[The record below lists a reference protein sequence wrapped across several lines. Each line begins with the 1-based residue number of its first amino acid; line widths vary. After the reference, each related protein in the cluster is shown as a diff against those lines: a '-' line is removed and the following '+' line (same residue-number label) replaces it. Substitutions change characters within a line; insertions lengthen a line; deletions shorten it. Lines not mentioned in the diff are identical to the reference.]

1 MESDGKHFPI
11 QDFGGF
17 HSALRKLYSAQNKGI
32 LGKCMY
38 WAENCSQ
45 PPTGSHSIAR
55 SWLERIADK
64 TNHVI
69 MFEIPVENAGK
80 KPISV
85 TPTRIGINEATKFP
99 GFCPTH
105 DSKVFSCLENINF
118 TGSQQQL
125 WCLAYRSICREAC
138 KKHQVVSFQH
148 EIGMV
153 KDVPT
158 EHGIR
163 TVIEKCRCVHLLT
176 KKQALEDMILA
187 SKFALAGYVIELA
200 QSPTVLVSATYFPR
214 VTFTGRKLD
223 DRDDWLTLT
232 IMPNKSGGAVV
243 FTWDKQHSKNVSLL
257 IKSLRS
263 IPPHLQTTCL
273 LDLIFEV
280 SENFAISPFWWDSLS
295 SVDQTDTLRRFGHN
309 TTMDKISVPQNL
321 HLRKKV
327 LTDWQPVKW
336 SFVG

>member
-1 MESDGKHFPI
+1 
-11 QDFGGF
+11 
-17 HSALRKLYSAQNKGI
+17 
-32 LGKCMY
+32 MY

-45 PPTGSHSIAR
+45 PPTGSHSVSR

-64 TNHVI
+64 TNHVV

-80 KPISV
+80 KLVSV

-105 DSKVFSCLENINF
+105 DSKIFSCLENADFI
-118 TGSQQQL
+118 GSQQQL

-138 KKHQVVSFQH
+138 AKHQIVSFQQ

-158 EHGIR
+158 PHGVQ
-163 TVIEKCRCVHLLT
+163 TLIEAQRCIHLMT
-176 KKQALEDMILA
+176 KKQALEEMILA
-187 SKFALAGYVIELA
+187 KNFSLAGYAIELA
-200 QSPTVLVSATYFPR
+200 QSPTVLVSTTYFPR

-223 DRDDWLTLT
+223 ERDDWLTLT
-232 IMPNKSGGAVV
+232 IMPNSNGGTVV
-243 FTWDKQHSKNVSLL
+243 FTWDKQHSKNASLL
-257 IKSLRS
+257 IKSLRN
-263 IPPHLQTTCL
+263 IPQHLQTTCL

-280 SENFAISPFWWDSLS
+280 SENFAISPCWWDSLPPA
-295 SVDQTDTLRRFGHN
+295 DQKDTLRRFGHN
-309 TTMDKISVPQNL
+309 TTMDKISTPQNL
-321 HLRKKV
+321 GLRKRA
-327 LTDWQPVKW
+327 LIDWQPIKW